1 MTSFTIVNDRI
12 GMPSQDIGERLS
24 GQAARDAI
32 FNIMSGS
39 DYDYDGFIG
48 ESAPVSNILF
58 EYESEGVQFSD
69 RLIER
74 KKSRL

>member
-1 MTSFTIVNDRI
+1 MMLAKD
-12 GMPSQDIGERLS
+12 LC
-24 GQAARDAI
+24 GQAARDAM

-39 DYDYDGFIG
+39 EYDYDGFIG

-58 EYESEGVQFSD
+58 EYESSGVQFSD
-69 RLIER
+69 RLVER